1 MDTEDIDLPIFP
13 LALACVALGVPILL
27 VLSAVSDLLIDT
39 CADLEKKCSPALKLI
54 VKILRL
60 FLLYLTA
67 PITLAAILVALT
79 IAFILNT
86 ALLLLFAVPLGVL
99 LYLLL
104 DVGVIITMLAAAAIF
119 ALVAIIFIN
128 TILSR
133 Y

>member
-27 VLSAVSDLLIDT
+27 LLSAVSDLLIDT
-39 CADLEKKCSPALKLI
+39 CADLEKKCSPSLKLI

-79 IAFILNT
+79 THYSLHPQHSAPAPVCSASRSA
-86 ALLLLFAVPLGVL
+86 ALPSPGRRSYHYHARSSGHLCFSGDHLF
-99 LYLLL
+99 
-104 DVGVIITMLAAAAIF
+104 
-119 ALVAIIFIN
+119 
-128 TILSR
+128 
-133 Y
+133 